1 MRHAGEALTSLTCGG
16 GRGRCPRDV
25 LAALQEKEGD
35 GVFHIELGINGSD
48 GGVQKRSD
56 GTSSLSVRA

>member
-1 MRHAGEALTSLTCGG
+1 MGG
-16 GRGRCPRDV
+16 GGGRCPRDV